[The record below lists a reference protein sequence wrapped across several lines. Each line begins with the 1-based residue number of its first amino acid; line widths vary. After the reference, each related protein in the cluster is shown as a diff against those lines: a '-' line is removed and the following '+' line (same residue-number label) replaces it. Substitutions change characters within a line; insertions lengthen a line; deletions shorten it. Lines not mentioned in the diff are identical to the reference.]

1 MSKSNDSSAPIRHA
15 LMEKLRA
22 GGWKSGDRLPP
33 ERELSKTYAVGRAL
47 VRRVLSEFKDKGY
60 ITQAVGSGTYVAPD
74 LAARLQATEPVAP
87 ATQTSPAE
95 LMEARVLMEPVMI
108 DLVVRH
114 GTAADFKRMEECC
127 AHGEAAGTLEEFEH
141 WDGALHQAIADAS
154 HNNFVRSVFQLMNT
168 AREQG
173 DWGMLKKKSA
183 TPERRLVY
191 QREHRALVAALKDRD
206 SESARQ
212 LLTGHLLQVRRNM
225 LGY

>member
-1 MSKSNDSSAPIRHA
+1 
-15 LMEKLRA
+15 
-22 GGWKSGDRLPP
+22 
-33 ERELSKTYAVGRAL
+33 
-47 VRRVLSEFKDKGY
+47 
-60 ITQAVGSGTYVAPD
+60 
-74 LAARLQATEPVAP
+74 QATEPVAP
-87 ATQTSPAE
+87 VTHTSPAE

-127 AHGEAAGTLEEFEH
+127 ARGEAAQTLEEFEH

-191 QREHRALVAALKDRD
+191 QREHRDLVAALKDRD
-206 SESARQ
+206 SESARR